1 MCVVLSALVTRS
13 GETGLSAL
21 LPDPSR
27 RFPTRL
33 ARGAASLPKRGPQR
47 ATAAEA
53 AGGESNLV
61 ARLPVA
67 KSWEAADFTLRGVAA
82 QLGSASVRQWV
93 LQAIYRYR
101 FAIGGGGFF
110 FIDIPIAERA
120 SRCAVPP
127 ALVACWR
134 KRNNAS

>member
-1 MCVVLSALVTRS
+1 MTRS
-13 GETGLSAL
+13 GDTGLSAF

-33 ARGAASLPKRGPQR
+33 ARGAASSPKRGPQR
-47 ATAAEA
+47 AAAAEA

-82 QLGSASVRQWV
+82 QVGSVSVRQWV

-101 FAIGGGGFF
+101 FAIGGGFF
-110 FIDIPIAERA
+110 YIDILIAEVA
-120 SRCAVPP
+120 SLCAVPP

-134 KRNNAS
+134 KKNNAS